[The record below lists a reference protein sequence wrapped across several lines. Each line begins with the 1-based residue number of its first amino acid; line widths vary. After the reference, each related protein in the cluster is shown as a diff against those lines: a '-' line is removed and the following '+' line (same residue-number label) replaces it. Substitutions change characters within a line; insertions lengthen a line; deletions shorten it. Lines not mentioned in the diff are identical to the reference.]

1 MTDADG
7 VLINI
12 KHTFLKIRFTPQVMV
27 NQDSNPKQ
35 IEYKPL
41 HSCQHCW
48 SDKKNKIKSQ
58 IKKLKKTH
66 LLH

>member
-48 SDKKNKIKSQ
+48 SDKKIK
-58 IKKLKKTH
+58 
-66 LLH
+66 